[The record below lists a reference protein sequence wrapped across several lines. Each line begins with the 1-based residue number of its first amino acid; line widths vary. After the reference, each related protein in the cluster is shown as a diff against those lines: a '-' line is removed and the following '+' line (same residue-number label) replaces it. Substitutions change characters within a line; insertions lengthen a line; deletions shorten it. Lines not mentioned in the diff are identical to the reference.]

1 MSKRISLIGVAALC
15 FALAAVPAFGA
26 KGGGGGGGTATI
38 AFAST
43 GALATPAGVRAS
55 TQVSFSVT
63 ASVKP
68 SDVYYLWVANVCTQ
82 NGVTVSAEYH
92 PVQSWTA
99 GPFTT
104 AGTQC
109 TAFVTV
115 FPDVWTALKGGSMT
129 YSVAG

>member
-15 FALAAVPAFGA
+15 FALAAVPALGA
-26 KGGGGGGGTATI
+26 KGGGGNTATI
-38 AFAST
+38 AFAGT
-43 GALATPAGVRAS
+43 GAAATVAPSAGS
-55 TQVSFSVT
+55 QVSFAVT
-63 ASVKP
+63 ANVKS

>member
-1 MSKRISLIGVAALC
+1 MSKKISLTAIAVLC

-26 KGGGGGGGTATI
+26 KGGGGNTATI
-38 AFAST
+38 AFAGT
-43 GALATPAGVRAS
+43 GAAATAATAAGS
-55 TQVSFSVT
+55 QVSFSVT
-63 ASVKP
+63 ANVKP

-99 GPFTT
+99 GTFTT

-109 TAFVTV
+109 TAFVTL
-115 FPDVWTALKGGSMT
+115 FPDVWTALKGGSMS